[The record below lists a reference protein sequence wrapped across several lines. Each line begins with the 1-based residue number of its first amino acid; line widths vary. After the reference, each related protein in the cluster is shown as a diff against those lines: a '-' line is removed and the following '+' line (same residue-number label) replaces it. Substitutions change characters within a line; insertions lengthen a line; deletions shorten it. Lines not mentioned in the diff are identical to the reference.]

1 MRLADPE
8 DPLNAAWLQ
17 EDQRRLDIQLPVLDR
32 YDATRQIK
40 VLPGSRQFQSLP
52 SVPSP

>member
-1 MRLADPE
+1 M
-8 DPLNAAWLQ
+8 
-17 EDQRRLDIQLPVLDR
+17 DIQLPVLDG

-40 VLPGSRQFQSLP
+40 ALPGFTAIRIIAVI